1 LTISNRNY
9 LTALQNL
16 VENSSVD
23 DDKVKLTKEQ
33 ILMLKLSDKDIKKGL
48 LVSQN
53 QVDKQDLKWLK
64 ELYSGLK

>member
-1 LTISNRNY
+1 MTISNRNY

-33 ILMLKLSDKDIKKGL
+33 ILMLKLNDKDIKKGRL
-48 LVSQN
+48 ISQN

-64 ELYSGLK
+64 EL

>member
-1 LTISNRNY
+1 MTISNRNY

-33 ILMLKLSDKDIKKGL
+33 ILMLKLNDKDIKKGL
-48 LVSQN
+48 LISQN

-64 ELYSGLK
+64 EL

>member
-33 ILMLKLSDKDIKKGL
+33 ILMLKLNDKDIKKGRL
-48 LVSQN
+48 ISQN

-64 ELYSGLK
+64 EL